1 MQTPNVSNYIG
12 RRAVATYESFK
23 HKPVATCSNFLT
35 GAGKKVE
42 NISIQGAG
50 AMGTAII
57 RGLIESGKAQ
67 ASQIVVYDL
76 STSRLNQVVSEFGV
90 RPVSEPAHLI
100 NADTA
105 ILLLAVKPQ
114 NMAEALASLKNS
126 ISSRLIMISI
136 AAGVHS
142 TFFTSILGDNIRLIR
157 SMPNAAAMVGKSA
170 TAICAAAMASEDD
183 MKVAEDFFSAIGE
196 VVIVNEKLMNAVTA
210 LSGSGPGY
218 LFTIMEALSD
228 AGVLA
233 GLSRDVS
240 RKLAVQTVVG
250 SAAMALNKD
259 LSFSNLK
266 DSITSPGG
274 TTISG
279 LRVMERA
286 GVRGILMDAV
296 EAAKKRADELMN

>member
-1 MQTPNVSNYIG
+1 M
-12 RRAVATYESFK
+12 K
-23 HKPVATCSNFLT
+23 
-35 GAGKKVE
+35 
-42 NISIQGAG
+42 NISVLGAG
-50 AMGTAII
+50 AMGAAII
-57 RGLIESGKAQ
+57 RGLIESGKAE
-67 ASQIVVYDL
+67 ASQISVNDV
-76 STSRLNQVVSEFGV
+76 SISRLNQIEGEFGV
-90 RPVSEPAHLI
+90 RTVPDPSRLIDSE
-100 NADTA
+100 TA

-114 NMAEALASLKNS
+114 NIAEALANLRKYVSDQFIL
-126 ISSRLIMISI
+126 ISI

-157 SMPNAAAMVGKSA
+157 SMPNAAAMVRKSA
-170 TAICAAAMASEDD
+170 TAICAAAKASEED
-183 MKVAEDFFSAIGE
+183 MKVAVDFFSAIGE
-196 VVIVNEKLMNAVTA
+196 VVVVDEKLMNAVTA

-218 LFTIMEALSD
+218 MFTIMEALSD

-250 SAAMALNKD
+250 SAAMALNQEM
-259 LSFSNLK
+259 SFSSLK

-286 GVRGILMDAV
+286 GVRGILMDVV
-296 EAAKKRADELMN
+296 EAAKRRADELMN